1 MQVSGSLVCTIMLVV
16 AAESQTTALSIVMT
30 KEPSAGVGNA

>member
-1 MQVSGSLVCTIMLVV
+1 MLVV
-16 AAESQTTALSIVMT
+16 AAESQTTALTQVIGIVMT

>member
-1 MQVSGSLVCTIMLVV
+1 MLVV
-16 AAESQTTALSIVMT
+16 AAESQTTALTRVIGIVMT

>member
-1 MQVSGSLVCTIMLVV
+1 MLVV

-30 KEPSAGVGNA
+30 KEPSAGVGSA